1 MEAGQARE
9 EYDDDDLAL
18 ADGELVDGPAAK
30 PAVYQVQDLAV
41 HDTDSDEEDEVATP
55 KRRAMLIPKALTLE
69 NVQEAGEALGK
80 IICVQYI

>member
-1 MEAGQARE
+1 MEAGQDRE

-41 HDTDSDEEDEVATP
+41 HDTDSDSYEEDEVATP

-80 IICVQYI
+80 II